1 MTTDD
6 DNGVPTMRENRL
18 PFDLI
23 NEARVYTFI
32 FFFHSLFFQSFLL
45 LIIFSSRTLLPQF
58 FTLTTSNF
66 INIMVSFIPS
76 CCFLVVVVVLWRSHR
91 AQNAECGAI
100 HAAFSFQEYR
110 ARERE

>member
-32 FFFHSLFFQSFLL
+32 FSFHCSFLL
-45 LIIFSSRTLLPQF
+45 LLHNFVYRTVHPSVFL
-58 FTLTTSNF
+58 TLTTSNF

-91 AQNAECGAI
+91 AQNVECGAI
-100 HAAFSFQEYR
+100 HAAFNFQEYR

>member
-1 MTTDD
+1 MTKDD

-32 FFFHSLFFQSFLL
+32 FFFHCSFLL
-45 LIIFSSRTLLPQF
+45 LPYFLHLPSLLSF
-58 FTLTTSNF
+58 LTLTTSNF

>member
-6 DNGVPTMRENRL
+6 DNSVPTMRENRL

-45 LIIFSSRTLLPQF
+45 LIIFSSRTLHPSVF
-58 FTLTTSNF
+58 YAHHKF

-110 ARERE
+110 SRERE

>member
-45 LIIFSSRTLLPQF
+45 LIIFSSRTLHPSVF
-58 FTLTTSNF
+58 YAHHKF

-100 HAAFSFQEYR
+100 HAAFNFQEYR

>member
-1 MTTDD
+1 
-6 DNGVPTMRENRL
+6 
-18 PFDLI
+18 
-23 NEARVYTFI
+23 
-32 FFFHSLFFQSFLL
+32 
-45 LIIFSSRTLLPQF
+45 
-58 FTLTTSNF
+58 
-66 INIMVSFIPS
+66 MVSFIPS